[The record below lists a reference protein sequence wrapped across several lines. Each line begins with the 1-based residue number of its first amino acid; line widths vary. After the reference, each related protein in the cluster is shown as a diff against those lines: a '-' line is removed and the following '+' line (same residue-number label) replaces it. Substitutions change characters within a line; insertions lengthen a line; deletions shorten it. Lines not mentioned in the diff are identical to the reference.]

1 MKIDRRSFLALVAG
15 GAVGTAL
22 TPLPL
27 KLTDDLSIW
36 TQSFRYMP
44 NEVPVPPDGAVSKE
58 PSVCTL
64 CPGGCGISVRKIGD
78 RAVKIEGQEG
88 YPVNDGGICTL
99 GLAGLQLLYGPWRV
113 KTPLKKENG
122 KFVPVTWEQAL
133 ADIAGKLNDLRNN
146 GKAATVAGITGEGN
160 NTTGRLL
167 QRLLTAVGSPN
178 FVTQPSS
185 EDAVALAAVKMTGTS
200 GVPAFDFENSTY
212 VLSFSAGLLDG
223 WGSPVR
229 MFQANSRWRDNGVR
243 LVQVESRMS
252 NTAAKADAWVPIK
265 PGTQAVLALG
275 LANIIL
281 RDGLQA
287 EDVQIDST
295 GLAAFRKLLNDKYG
309 PDAVAKTTGVDQ
321 PKLEKLAREFAKSA
335 RPVAVCGNGSGDVPV
350 SSLEAMAVLAL
361 NALVGGINRTGGVR
375 LAAAPDYINWPAL
388 EPDDVAQKA
397 LAGPRLDGAG
407 TAEFKDAVSLPH
419 RLIQKI
425 NSTSQSPVQALF
437 ICEANPLFTL
447 HDSQA
452 VRNAMEKIPLVVS
465 LSAYMD
471 ETAAAAD
478 YILPLHSYLERYED
492 VPVTAGLAKPLVGL
506 ARPVVKPVFDTRHPG
521 DVVIALAKAM
531 GGVVAGAFPW
541 GTYEDC
547 LKQTLGDNWSA
558 ISSRGY
564 LMPSAL
570 AAITESMTPAGQVD
584 FSVLVRLAEDRP
596 QPANDLVLIPYDSM
610 RISGGRVGT
619 PPFVLKTVSDTVLKK
634 TDSKNFDIFVEI
646 NPVTARRCKVA
657 DGQTVILETAAGKA
671 RVRIHET
678 EGIANDVIAMPRGL
692 GHSAY
697 DDYLADKGVNI
708 NSLVA
713 PIEDPMSGFDVA
725 WDIKVKLSKA

>member
-44 NEVPVPPDGAVSKE
+44 NEVPVPPDGAVSRE
-58 PSVCTL
+58 PSVCKL

-113 KTPLKKENG
+113 KSPLKKENG
-122 KFVPVTWEQAL
+122 KFVPVSWDLAL

-146 GKAATVAGITGEGN
+146 GKAATVAGVTGDGK
-160 NTTGRLL
+160 NTVGRLL
-167 QRLLTAVGSPN
+167 QRLLTVIGSPN
-178 FVTQPSS
+178 FVSLPSS
-185 EDAVALAAVKMTGTS
+185 EDAVALAARKMTGTS

-212 VLSFSAGLLDG
+212 VLSFSAGILDG

-229 MFQANSRWRDNGVR
+229 MFQANSRWKEKGVK
-243 LVQVESRMS
+243 LVQVESRLS

-265 PGTQAVLALG
+265 PGTEAVLALG

-281 RDGLQA
+281 REGLQA
-287 EDVQIDST
+287 ADVETDST
-295 GLAAFRKLLNDKYG
+295 AFAAFRKLLNDKYG
-309 PDAVAKTTGVDQ
+309 PDEVAKITGVDQ
-321 PKLEKLAREFAKSA
+321 PKLEKLARGFAKAA
-335 RPVAVCGNGSGDVPV
+335 RPVAVCGNGSGLDPV
-350 SSLEAMAVLAL
+350 SSCEAMAVLAL

-375 LAAAPDYINWPAL
+375 LAPAPDYINWPAP
-388 EPDDVAQKA
+388 EPDAVAEKA
-397 LAGPRLDGAG
+397 LTTPRLDGAG
-407 TAEFKDAVSLPH
+407 TAEFQDAASLPH

-425 NSTSQSPVQALF
+425 NSTPQSPVQALF
-437 ICEANPLFTL
+437 VCEANPVFTL

-452 VRNAMEKIPLVVS
+452 VRNAFEKIPLVVS
-465 LSAYMD
+465 LSAYLD

-478 YILPLHSYLERYED
+478 YILPLHNYLERYED
-492 VPVTAGLAKPLVGL
+492 VPVTAGLAKPMVGL

-521 DVVIALAKAM
+521 DVLIALAKAM
-531 GGVVAGAFPW
+531 GGVVAGAFSW
-541 GTYEDC
+541 ETYEDC
-547 LKQTLGDNWSA
+547 LKQTLGDNWGA
-558 ISSRGY
+558 ISAKGY

-570 AAITESMTPAGQVD
+570 AAMTESMAPAGQLD
-584 FSVLVRLAEDRP
+584 FSSLIRLAQDKP
-596 QPANDLVLIPYDSM
+596 QVPDLALIPYDSI
-610 RISGGRVGT
+610 RLRGGRVGT
-619 PPFVLKTVSDTVLKK
+619 PPFVLKTVSDSVLKK
-634 TDSKNFDIFVEI
+634 TDSKNFDVFVEI

-657 DGQTVILETAAGKA
+657 DGQTVMLETAAGKA

-713 PIEDPMSGFDVA
+713 PVEDPISGFDVA
-725 WDIKVKLSKA
+725 WDIKAKLSKA